1 MRSIDKIKT
10 AKFGYIGISSLF
22 CLLGI
27 AMILFP
33 DLSALAVEKILGVGM
48 IIFGLI
54 KLIGY
59 FSKDLYRLAF
69 QFDLAFGILLM
80 LLGILTLVANGGTVM
95 FICIVFGIAIMADG
109 LFKIQIAEDSRK
121 FGISNWWLIM
131 ALAII
136 ACAAGIVLV
145 LRPSIGSEL
154 LMIIFGIS
162 LLLEGILNL
171 IVAVFAVKVTKEIH
185 RDVIDM
191 V

>member
-1 MRSIDKIKT
+1 
-10 AKFGYIGISSLF
+10 
-22 CLLGI
+22 
-27 AMILFP
+27 
-33 DLSALAVEKILGVGM
+33 
-48 IIFGLI
+48 
-54 KLIGY
+54 
-59 FSKDLYRLAF
+59 
-69 QFDLAFGILLM
+69 
-80 LLGILTLVANGGTVM
+80 M